1 MNKRPINKI
10 MAIGLLA
17 GMAVTGSAQAQEAG
31 GNLLLRKLVE
41 KGVLTQKEADNLLA
55 ESQKEAQQQFTMWQA
70 APDLPSWVQKLSMKG
85 DLRLRTE
92 YFNSDGIAGGTP
104 ARERFRYRLRYGVA
118 ATLNDDW
125 LVGFRLASGSTS
137 NPISTNDTMDDDGA
151 NDALNIDQAY
161 AAWTP
166 SEAMKFTFGKMPNPL
181 DLDNHVMDSDYTPE
195 GLGFEYTRAL
205 GEKYTFGM
213 NLGAI
218 TVAESSGDSSDAY
231 AGLAQ
236 VTLDSKLNSKLS
248 SHIGVATYSIFNKEA
263 ATNDHAN
270 RGNTSSSDSN
280 PPTYNYN
287 PVIIDAA
294 LTYNLDGFPMWEG
307 SFPVKFGGTYINN
320 PAVSEKNEGYLLGIT
335 LGKAR
340 KAGTWQFSW
349 QYAEKQADS
358 LYDNWTDSDFGAYG
372 VGGDASS
379 FKSGTDVRGHKV
391 QFRYQILDSTSL
403 STTVYRTE
411 AITTNGHESTRGQ
424 LDLIWKF

>member
-137 NPISTNDTMDDDGA
+137 NPISTNDTMGDDGA

-236 VTLDSKLNSKLS
+236 VTLDSILNSKLS